1 MKFNRDGL
9 KHTKHFWSINM
20 QLLLNDLLTYKGGTY
35 KFSGLE
41 NKGNKKVFAVLTNA
55 TRKGHREIRLKHTDI
70 EKLIEQGE
78 IECLNSTSKPEKEC
92 DEASSSEI
100 STKQSKSKTN

>member
-1 MKFNRDGL
+1 
-9 KHTKHFWSINM
+9 M

-55 TRKGHREIRLKHTDI
+55 TRKGRREIRLKHTDV

-78 IECLNSTSKPEKEC
+78 IKCLNSTSKPETEC
-92 DEASSSEI
+92 DDVSCSEPE
-100 STKQSKSKTN
+100 TKPSKSKTN